1 MAIEIIFQS
10 QSLKDEVEIQTST
23 SKWTF
28 PAMQD
33 EGSKKDIPDHTRI
46 IFRESKCLISDFDN
60 NKGTFQIFSEDSENI
75 TGDSLFF
82 YGSLENIHNI
92 HAKKSKKPMKNG
104 AHKEDS
110 KKDCMEDSTEDYTED
125 SKKDSTENFKEDLKG
140 ESKIGNDL
148 PTSTNKDIFDL
159 ASAIKIKVQQESNGT
174 KKNKWKNWKYIKG
187 CKPLNYIEFLSE
199 VIRTEPWLEIAHVY
213 NEELFQ
219 FSGQEIVN
227 FLALNAK
234 LDNECNPKRHSN
246 NEKITPDDFE
256 LNGEPSTDPYDF
268 SDLGK
273 SENLEESVLLLPK
286 NLPKSGGV
294 IKRTPYWH
302 TCKDIPEYPNE
313 IDLQNYLSPN
323 IGGFEGGFQGG
334 FQELSNYAQ
343 SLKVGGF
350 QGGIL
355 EEFQGGFQ
363 YEGEIHDYLFRK
375 ESDSESEPEIDFE
388 EYEPDAWKNFKFDT
402 EEILKAVDSGT
413 IRRTKG
419 SN

>member
-1 MAIEIIFQS
+1 M
-10 QSLKDEVEIQTST
+10 
-23 SKWTF
+23 
-28 PAMQD
+28 
-33 EGSKKDIPDHTRI
+33 
-46 IFRESKCLISDFDN
+46 
-60 NKGTFQIFSEDSENI
+60 
-75 TGDSLFF
+75 
-82 YGSLENIHNI
+82 
-92 HAKKSKKPMKNG
+92 
-104 AHKEDS
+104 EDS
-110 KKDCMEDSTEDYTED
+110 KKVSKEDYTED
-125 SKKDSTENFKEDLKG
+125 SKKDSMEDSKG
-140 ESKIGNDL
+140 ESKIGNSL
-148 PTSTNKDIFDL
+148 PTSTNEDIFDL
-159 ASAIKIKVQQESNGT
+159 ASAIKIKVQQESNGS

-187 CKPLNYIEFLSE
+187 CRPLNYIEFLSE

-227 FLALNAK
+227 FLAFNAK
-234 LDNECNPKRHSN
+234 LDKECNPKRHSN

-256 LNGEPSTDPYDF
+256 LNGKPSTDPYDF

-273 SENLEESVLLLPK
+273 SENLEEPVLLLPK

-302 TCKDIPEYPNE
+302 TCRDIPEYPNE
-313 IDLQNYLSPN
+313 IDLPSYLSPN
-323 IGGFEGGFQGG
+323 IGGFQGG

-350 QGGIL
+350 QRGLVG
-355 EEFQGGFQ
+355 EFQGGFQ
-363 YEGEIHDYLFRK
+363 HEGKIHNYLFRE

-413 IRRTKG
+413 LRRTKG